1 MKAEFESRTAVKK
14 EVLQVKLEGESQSML
29 FIKAD
34 GGGGG
39 GMKKLQFTG

>member
-14 EVLQVKLEGESQSML
+14 EVLPVKLAGESQSML

-34 GGGGG
+34 GGQKG
-39 GMKKLQFTG
+39 